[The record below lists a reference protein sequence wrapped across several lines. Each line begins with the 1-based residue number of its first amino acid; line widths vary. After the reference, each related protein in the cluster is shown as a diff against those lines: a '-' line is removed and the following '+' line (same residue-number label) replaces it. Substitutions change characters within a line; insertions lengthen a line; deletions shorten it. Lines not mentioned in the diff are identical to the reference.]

1 VPVPWGVLVSALP
14 TLIDSAGKLIR
25 KSQAPARLP
34 EVSGSVEQQ
43 LDALARRLA
52 YYESLEAEQARLVQQ
67 AVAQLEQLT
76 LKAKA
81 AERRANIALAL
92 AAVST
97 VVAGLAMF
105 LR

>member
-25 KSQAPARLP
+25 KTQAPARLP
-34 EVSGSVEQQ
+34 EVSGSAEQQ

-67 AVAQLEQLT
+67 VVAQLEQLT
-76 LKAKA
+76 QKAKA
-81 AERRANIALAL
+81 AERRANIALIV
-92 AAVST
+92 AAASAVA
-97 VVAGLAMF
+97 AGLALF
-105 LR
+105 LQ

>member
-1 VPVPWGVLVSALP
+1 MAVPWGVLVSALP
-14 TLIDSAGKLIR
+14 TLIDSAGKLFR
-25 KSQAPARLP
+25 KAEAPVRLP

-67 AVAQLEQLT
+67 AVEQLEQLT

-81 AERRANIALAL
+81 AERRANIALVL
-92 AAVST
+92 AAVGAAA
-97 VVAGLAMF
+97 AGLAVF